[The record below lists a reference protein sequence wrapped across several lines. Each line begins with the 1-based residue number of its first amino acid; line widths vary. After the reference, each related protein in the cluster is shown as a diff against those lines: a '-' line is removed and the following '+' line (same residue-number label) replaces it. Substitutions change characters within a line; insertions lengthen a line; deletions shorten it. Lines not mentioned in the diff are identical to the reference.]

1 MQTYINSVPKQFR
14 YYKHLADSACL
25 QLTDD
30 QLFSQLHK
38 DNPSKQTNSI
48 AIVMQHIAGNMHSR
62 WTNVWEEDGEKPWR
76 NRDAEFVSPEQDR
89 NELYALWEKGWRCL
103 FDVID
108 SLKPQDLE
116 RTVYIRNIEH
126 SLIEAVNRQAMHY
139 AYHVG
144 QIVLMAKEWKGDDWQ
159 TLSIPLGGSQKY
171 NEQQF
176 SKEINRGHFTDEW
189 LKDK

>member
-1 MQTYINSVPKQFR
+1 MQTYINSVQKQFR

-30 QLFSQLHK
+30 QLFSQRHK

>member
-1 MQTYINSVPKQFR
+1 
-14 YYKHLADSACL
+14 
-25 QLTDD
+25 
-30 QLFSQLHK
+30 
-38 DNPSKQTNSI
+38 
-48 AIVMQHIAGNMHSR
+48 
-62 WTNVWEEDGEKPWR
+62 
-76 NRDAEFVSPEQDR
+76 
-89 NELYALWEKGWRCL
+89 
-103 FDVID
+103 
-108 SLKPQDLE
+108 
-116 RTVYIRNIEH
+116 
-126 SLIEAVNRQAMHY
+126 MHY